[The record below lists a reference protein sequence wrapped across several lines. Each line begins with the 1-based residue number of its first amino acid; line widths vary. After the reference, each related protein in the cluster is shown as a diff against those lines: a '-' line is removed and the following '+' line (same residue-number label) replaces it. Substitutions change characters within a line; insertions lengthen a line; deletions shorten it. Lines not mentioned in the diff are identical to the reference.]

1 MTSPVC
7 TVGATASTHQARTHT
22 REQAQ
27 TPRRKAWT
35 QTPHLQLRL
44 HTHSPQPTAHS
55 PQHSPQPT
63 AHSRQPTAHS
73 PQPTAHSP
81 QPHTCYAQSLAQRD
95 GPVNSVAST
104 ITNPFGATVAEAGG
118 NSDSCTRGTPVSPL
132 PHASH
137 GADAHPQPGLA
148 LDLGRVPER
157 SRTSGGTRSSTFRPD
172 VMAPTSIKAFNG
184 YSPRHRTL
192 RSGVHLMSSIEP
204 TPRMVL
210 CRRAFSALLRCR
222 IASGCGRY
230 AAPRA

>member
-1 MTSPVC
+1 MTYPC
-7 TVGATASTHQARTHT
+7 APWARRQAHAKRVHT
-22 REQAQ
+22 RANRHKHSDAKRGRR
-27 TPRRKAWT
+27 PRTYSYGCTR
-35 QTPHLQLRL
+35 
-44 HTHSPQPTAHS
+44 
-55 PQHSPQPT
+55 
-63 AHSRQPTAHS
+63 TAHS

-81 QPHTCYAQSLAQRD
+81 QPTATHTCYAQSLAQRD

-118 NSDSCTRGTPVSPL
+118 NSDSCTRGAPVSPL

-192 RSGVHLMSSIEP
+192 RSGVHLTSSMEP